1 MSEIN
6 GELALER
13 DVCAILPL
21 RALINV
27 SPFWL
32 ALVYI
37 PLTQGSVKIQ
47 CPSVKKQRPTARVV
61 IHKGL

>member
-1 MSEIN
+1 MVSVSPFWSHTFRLRPNKVMSEIN

-37 PLTQGSVKIQ
+37 PLTQGSLKI
-47 CPSVKKQRPTARVV
+47 
-61 IHKGL
+61 